1 MEADV
6 LISEGV
12 LARVYIVFQTK
23 EDQIKTAEV
32 AMIGKKY

>member
-6 LISEGV
+6 LISEGA
-12 LARVYIVFQTK
+12 LARVYIVFQTE

-32 AMIGKKY
+32 AMIGEEY